1 MFLAAVARPRYDCY
15 GTVIFDGK
23 LGIWPFTYEEAA
35 KRKSKNRD
43 AGTMVKSLN
52 LFLLVIFT

>member
-1 MFLAAVARPRYDCY
+1 MFLAAVARPRFDAI

-23 LGIWPFTYEEAA
+23 LGIWSFTYKEAA

-43 AGTMVKSLN
+43 AGTMVPSL
-52 LFLLVIFT
+52 IYCS

>member
-1 MFLAAVARPRYDCY
+1 
-15 GTVIFDGK
+15 VIFDGK